1 MATYDVEFPSVTII
15 VEADDA
21 DEALAAA
28 EDVLA
33 DVALDWSTPRVE
45 EY

>member
-15 VEADDA
+15 VEADDE
-21 DEALAAA
+21 DEALANA
-28 EDVLA
+28 EDMLA
-33 DVALDWSTPRVE
+33 DIALDWSAPRVE